1 MPKPL
6 RLGVNLDHVATLR
19 NARGGTEPNLLRAA
33 DQAYEAG
40 AAGITLHLR
49 EDRRHIRDAD
59 VWAVRNW
66 GRLPLNL
73 EIAATPEMQRIAAD
87 IHPER
92 VCIVPE
98 KREELTTEGGLD
110 LSADSVGVER
120 FVRAMQ
126 AVGIGVS
133 LFVDPSPAAIQNA
146 AALNADCVELH
157 SGAYAEACTAGAGEE
172 AELRRLVEAAS
183 QAEALGL
190 EVHAGHGLSTGN
202 VGPIAAILPVEELNI
217 GHFLVGEALFVGLSQ
232 SIAEM
237 LRVMQ
242 AARKA

>member
-120 FVRAMQ
+120 FVQAMQ

-133 LFVDPSPAAIQNA
+133 LFVDPSPAAIQSA

-172 AELRRLVEAAS
+172 AALRRLIEAAS

-190 EVHAGHGLSTGN
+190 EVHAGHGLTTRN